1 MFSNLDFKATFGL
14 AIKVTLDS
22 NMVGNLSLKVKKNL
36 LTIKRDVKT
45 IFKSINNQKIKGYFE
60 SIDCFPD

>member
-22 NMVGNLSLKVKKNL
+22 NMVGNLSLKVKKPF
-36 LTIKRDVKT
+36 DYKT
-45 IFKSINNQKIKGYFE
+45 GRQNNF
-60 SIDCFPD
+60 